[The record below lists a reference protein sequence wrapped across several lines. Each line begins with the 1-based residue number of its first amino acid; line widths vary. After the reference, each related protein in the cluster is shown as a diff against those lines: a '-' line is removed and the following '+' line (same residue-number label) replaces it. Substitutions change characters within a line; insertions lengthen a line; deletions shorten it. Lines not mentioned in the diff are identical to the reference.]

1 MLREVWALAIEALCW
16 IELRGLSERLAL
28 IKATKTLGIHDPSA
42 MGLAHKLVM
51 ETVRRQNFLD
61 HLLDY
66 TLQPDSIS
74 GFRPNI
80 RAFLRLYTYQTKVM
94 GKNSY
99 EQTAAMARTGR
110 SLLGWRKFVNAE
122 EALGTLIGLD
132 PTETMKGLE
141 DVERLSLRVFQPLW
155 FVKYCIKLLGRHEAL
170 LYFESMLTNTPTYMR
185 LNTLKIPEEKT
196 LEKLSNE
203 GVTLEKEIGLPY
215 SYKVTDTKQPLTR
228 TTSFSEGLFYV
239 QDKAS
244 CLATEAASPKS
255 GMTVLDV
262 CAAPGAKTAHIA
274 QLMDNVG
281 TIYSVDYSK
290 RRMDVWQRETRRMGV
305 KIATPIVADAFN
317 PLPIYNVQADL
328 VFLDPPCTSTGAFG
342 RAPSAKWRLS
352 KRSVRGMA
360 ELQWKML
367 NNCATYVKEGGS
379 LVYSTCSIT
388 VEENELLVER
398 FLKLN
403 PDFRLVETE
412 PRIGLPGLR
421 GLTDCQ
427 RLYPH
432 VHWCNGFFIAK
443 LERKG

>member
-16 IELRGLSERLAL
+16 IELRGYSERLAL
-28 IKATKTLGIHDPSA
+28 AKATKTLGIYDPGA
-42 MGLAHKLVM
+42 MGLAHKFVM

-61 HLLDY
+61 HLLNHA
-66 TLQPDSIS
+66 LEPNSIS

-80 RAFLRLYTYQTKVM
+80 RAFLRLYTHQTKVM

-99 EQTAAMARTGR
+99 EKAATMARTGR
-110 SLLGWRKFVNAE
+110 SLLGWRRFMNAE
-122 EALGTLIGLD
+122 EALGLLLSLD
-132 PTETMKGLE
+132 PAETMKGLDDE
-141 DVERLSLRVFQPLW
+141 EKTSLQMFQPLW
-155 FVKYCIKLLGRHEAL
+155 FVKYCINLLGRHEAL
-170 LYFESMLTNTPTYMR
+170 LYFGSTLTSTPTYIR
-185 LNTLKIPEEKT
+185 LNTLKASREET
-196 LEKLSNE
+196 LQKLSSDEVSLE
-203 GVTLEKEIGLPY
+203 GVGGLPY
-215 SYKVTDTKQPLTR
+215 AYRVINTKHPLTR
-228 TTSFSEGLFYV
+228 TASFNEGLFYV

-244 CLATEAASPKS
+244 CLAAEVASPEP

-262 CAAPGAKTAHIA
+262 CAAPGAKTTQIA
-274 QLMDNVG
+274 QLMQNTG

-290 RRMDVWQRETRRMGV
+290 RRMDAWKRETRRMGV

-317 PLPIYNVQADL
+317 PLPVHDVQADL
-328 VFLDPPCTSTGAFG
+328 VLLDPPCTSTGAFG
-342 RAPSAKWRLS
+342 RTPSAKWRLS

-367 NNCATYVKEGGS
+367 NNCAAYVKEDGS

-412 PRIGLPGLR
+412 PRIGMPGLR
-421 GLTDCQ
+421 GLSDCQ

-432 VHWCNGFFIAK
+432 VHLCNGFFIAK
-443 LERKG
+443 LERRG